1 MRQVRRELAR
11 THQEG
16 TQSDV
21 PHIQNAAINLRLA
34 QLGLPLP
41 EGFEDTESVRLVRP
55 ILARQRELSRR
66 LSDRLCAAD
75 GRIQA
80 FLDDYLAETGERPQ
94 LPRRTLDLDEPG
106 LARDLSLPFDGDSF
120 TSPLMSSYRLVNGVL
135 HNPANDRRT
144 TAGVFHIAEGGLPIP
159 DDKIAVPK
167 VAFARL
173 LARAFEPPEIDKV
186 LPYTANQPQPA
197 ACFVSLQLRPLVS
210 PEVPGSVR
218 EKRMETRFIVPGG
231 LVANLDFVEGIFGNG
246 GDPYLP
252 ENDASLAPETWT
264 GHTGCVILAPHLT
277 RLTKKELGLPH
288 VSQSTDRQKRDG
300 VCWEQEDEPYNG
312 GRAFKIC
319 ARDTRGVIVSVIA
332 DTYFGYCKKEVK
344 TQISYSANLFGN
356 AEEEHAGGA
365 LVFASYNLG
374 QEHTE
379 TSSADSYALAEVLE
393 RDPGRFAAQPQGHAL
408 DLQQPHIV
416 LVPANPHYSL
426 RAMTVAWSGAD
437 GQRQSIPLR
446 ADQVYL
452 SPNGYR
458 VGIAQQ
464 PDDRTAWSLIGT
476 VPNATSCHKP
486 ATVSGGGKS
495 EISKAITDAFI
506 FGSQFV
512 ADFDTDMDSVAAIL
526 DGDFSRRFLD
536 PARNDQDDRPILSEE
551 RSVGSVIKLL
561 TPSRSEYH
569 AEYNAWLDRIPP
581 EIKELVY
588 VVKRSYRP
596 DWGDDWR
603 SHFSV
608 AAIDGRQGNRL
619 RLDGNRVAINMLRV
633 GYNPDASWRLFSLRH
648 DFSPAVKVQT
658 QDDITASTVV
668 PGGQLGL
675 DAARSYKLVENC
687 EDLLFQ
693 RPDDAIH
700 RGYDKQAERDIAA
713 PGTFLSNFEPLT
725 RADAIAM
732 RDDAVAF
739 SAFSEPMAQMIS
751 RFADT
756 AEGDGPAYFVSSA
769 NPRLVEGKPSKNP
782 RYLQQRPDRANARA
796 TAVAELSARLVRRLP
811 SGAPLLL
818 PVEVVAAGRRN
829 NPPDGPVPP
838 LCSYSPLHYME
849 VPELF
854 MEFISSMTGKSPST
868 TGAGSEGALTK
879 GPFNAMPA
887 IIDLNASVLSYA
899 LSGYDGWVS
908 AAGYVGPHVRVDHD
922 FSLLVPELF
931 SRMTPHERDA
941 GNLIAE
947 GALEKLTDFEH
958 DGRRVA
964 ASRLGYRM
972 TDRMATKYFGR
983 IFLHPD
989 VVFTPEMLRPEL
1001 QDVGIFAESIT
1012 TIVTTH
1018 ERVARSYFHDGTI
1031 ALAVPPL
1038 RALLEIMAEGSTA
1051 EGWGLDSPEFRV
1063 MFTREA
1069 VLASHWYAQRLDAKQ
1084 SAASARANAGLAAIE
1099 KFVSTAGNEEPTGRL
1114 DMPARV
1120 EAARAGAQQLASPE
1134 YREQLAGTAGSMP
1147 L

>member
-1 MRQVRRELAR
+1 
-11 THQEG
+11 
-16 TQSDV
+16 
-21 PHIQNAAINLRLA
+21 
-34 QLGLPLP
+34 
-41 EGFEDTESVRLVRP
+41 
-55 ILARQRELSRR
+55 
-66 LSDRLCAAD
+66 
-75 GRIQA
+75 
-80 FLDDYLAETGERPQ
+80 
-94 LPRRTLDLDEPG
+94 
-106 LARDLSLPFDGDSF
+106 
-120 TSPLMSSYRLVNGVL
+120 
-135 HNPANDRRT
+135 
-144 TAGVFHIAEGGLPIP
+144 
-159 DDKIAVPK
+159 
-167 VAFARL
+167 
-173 LARAFEPPEIDKV
+173 
-186 LPYTANQPQPA
+186 
-197 ACFVSLQLRPLVS
+197 
-210 PEVPGSVR
+210 
-218 EKRMETRFIVPGG
+218 
-231 LVANLDFVEGIFGNG
+231 
-246 GDPYLP
+246 
-252 ENDASLAPETWT
+252 
-264 GHTGCVILAPHLT
+264 
-277 RLTKKELGLPH
+277 
-288 VSQSTDRQKRDG
+288 
-300 VCWEQEDEPYNG
+300 
-312 GRAFKIC
+312 
-319 ARDTRGVIVSVIA
+319 
-332 DTYFGYCKKEVK
+332 
-344 TQISYSANLFGN
+344 
-356 AEEEHAGGA
+356 
-365 LVFASYNLG
+365 
-374 QEHTE
+374 
-379 TSSADSYALAEVLE
+379 
-393 RDPGRFAAQPQGHAL
+393 
-408 DLQQPHIV
+408 
-416 LVPANPHYSL
+416 
-426 RAMTVAWSGAD
+426 
-437 GQRQSIPLR
+437 
-446 ADQVYL
+446 
-452 SPNGYR
+452 
-458 VGIAQQ
+458 
-464 PDDRTAWSLIGT
+464 

-512 ADFDTDMDSVAAIL
+512 ADFEADMDSVAAIL

-675 DAARSYKLVENC
+675 DGARSYKVVENC

-713 PGTFLSNFEPLT
+713 PGTFLSNFAPLT

-756 AEGDGPAYFVSSA
+756 AEGEGPAYFVSSA

-782 RYLQQRPDRANARA
+782 RYLQQRPDRTNARA
-796 TAVAELSARLVRRLP
+796 TAVAELSARLVRRLT
-811 SGAPLLL
+811 SVTPLLL

-899 LSGYDGWVS
+899 LTGYDGWVS

-958 DGRRVA
+958 DGKQVA

-1018 ERVARSYFHDGTI
+1018 ERVARSYFQDGTI

-1084 SAASARANAGLAAIE
+1084 AAASARANAGLAAIE
-1099 KFVSTAGNEEPTGRL
+1099 KFVSTAGNEEPTARL

-1134 YREQLAGTAGSMP
+1134 YREQLAGTAGSTP

>member
-1 MRQVRRELAR
+1 M
-11 THQEG
+11 
-16 TQSDV
+16 TQIQNAYV
-21 PHIQNAAINLRLA
+21 PQIQNAAINLRLA
-34 QLGLPLP
+34 QLGLPVP
-41 EGFEDTESVRLVRP
+41 KGFEDTEAAKLARP
-55 ILARQRELSRR
+55 IFARQRELSRR

-80 FLDDYLAETGERPQ
+80 FLDDYLTDAGERPQ
-94 LPRRTLDLDEPG
+94 LPRRTLVLDEPG
-106 LARDLSLPFDGDSF
+106 LARDLSLPLDGDSF
-120 TSPLMSSYRLVNGVL
+120 TSPLLSSYRLVNGVL

-159 DDKIAVPK
+159 YDKIAVPK

-173 LARAFEPPEIDKV
+173 LAAAFEPPEIDKV
-186 LPYTANQPQPA
+186 LPYTANQPESA
-197 ACFVSLQLRPLVS
+197 ACFVSLYLRPLVS
-210 PEVPGSVR
+210 PEVAGSVR

-231 LVANLDFVEGIFGNG
+231 MVANLDFVEGIFGNG

-277 RLTKKELGLPH
+277 RLTKKALGLPH
-288 VSQSTDRQKRDG
+288 VSQATDRQLRDG
-300 VCWEQEDEPYNG
+300 VCWEQEDDLYNG

-319 ARDTRGVIVSVIA
+319 ARDARGVIVTVIA
-332 DTYFGYCKKEVK
+332 DNYFGYCKKEVK

-374 QEHTE
+374 QEYTE
-379 TSSADSYALAEVLE
+379 TSAGDSYTLAEVLE
-393 RDPGRFAAQPQGHAL
+393 RDPGRFAPQPQGHAL
-408 DLQQPHIV
+408 DLQQPHVV

-426 RAMTVAWSGAD
+426 RTMTVSWSGAD

-458 VGIAQQ
+458 VAIAQE
-464 PDDRTAWSLIGT
+464 PHDRTAWSLIGT

-506 FGSQFV
+506 FGSEFV
-512 ADFDTDMDSVAAIL
+512 ADFDNDMDSVAAIL
-526 DGDFSRRFLD
+526 DRDFSRRFLD
-536 PARNDQDDRPILSEE
+536 PARHEPDDRPILSEQ
-551 RSVGSVIKLL
+551 RSIGSVIKLL
-561 TPSRSEYH
+561 TPSRSEYR
-569 AEYNAWLDRIPP
+569 ADYNAWLGRIPP
-581 EIKELVY
+581 YIKELVY
-588 VVKRSYRP
+588 VVKRSYQP
-596 DWGDDWR
+596 EWGDDWR

-608 AAIDGRQGNRL
+608 VAVDGRQGTRL
-619 RLDGNRVAINMLRV
+619 RLDDVRITINQLRV
-633 GYNPDASWRLFSLRH
+633 GYNADASWRLFSLRH

-668 PGGQLGL
+668 PGALLGM

-713 PGTFLSNFEPLT
+713 PETFLSNFAPLT
-725 RADAIAM
+725 AADAIAM

-739 SAFSEPMAQMIS
+739 SAFSEPMAEMIS
-751 RFADT
+751 RFAGT

-782 RYLQQRPDRANARA
+782 RYLQQRPDRVNARA

-818 PVEVVAAGRRN
+818 PVDVVAAGRRN
-829 NPPDGPVPP
+829 NPPDGPAPA
-838 LCSYSPLHYME
+838 LCSYNPLHYME

-887 IIDLNASVLSYA
+887 IIDLNASMLSYA
-899 LSGYDGWVS
+899 LTGYDGWVS

-931 SRMTPHERDA
+931 SRMTPDERDA
-941 GNLIAE
+941 RNLIAE

-958 DGRRVA
+958 DGQRVA

-972 TDRMATKYFGR
+972 TERLATKYFAR

-1001 QDVGIFAESIT
+1001 QDVGIFAESVA

-1018 ERVARSYFHDGTI
+1018 ERVARSYFQDGTI

-1069 VLASHWYAQRLDAKQ
+1069 VLASDWYAQRLDAKQ
-1084 SAASARANAGLAAIE
+1084 AAASGRANAGLAAIE
-1099 KFVSTAGNEEPTGRL
+1099 KFVATPGNAEPTARL

-1120 EAARAGAQQLASPE
+1120 EAARVEAHRLASPE
-1134 YREQLAGTAGSMP
+1134 FREQLVGTTGNTP

>member
-1 MRQVRRELAR
+1 MAR
-11 THQEG
+11 APQEG
-16 TQSDV
+16 TQSHV

-41 EGFEDTESVRLVRP
+41 EGFEDTESARLARP

-75 GRIQA
+75 GRVQA
-80 FLDDYLAETGERPQ
+80 FLDDYLAETGESPQ
-94 LPRRTLDLDEPG
+94 LPRRTLVLDERG
-106 LARDLSLPFDGDSF
+106 LARDLSLPFDGDCF

-159 DDKIAVPK
+159 DDKVAVPK
-167 VAFARL
+167 LAYARL

-186 LPYTANQPQPA
+186 LPYTANQPEPA

-231 LVANLDFVEGIFGNG
+231 LVANIDFVEGIFGNG

-264 GHTGCVILAPHLT
+264 GHTGCVILAPHLI
-277 RLTKKELGLPH
+277 RLTKMELGLPH
-288 VSQSTDRQKRDG
+288 VSEATDRQKRDG
-300 VCWEQEDEPYNG
+300 VCWEQEDELYNG

-319 ARDTRGVIVSVIA
+319 ARDTRGVIVTVIA
-332 DTYFGYCKKEVK
+332 DSYFGYCKKEIK

-379 TSSADSYALAEVLE
+379 TSSGDSYTLAEVLE
-393 RDPGRFAAQPQGHAL
+393 RDPGRFASQPQGHSL

-426 RAMTVAWSGAD
+426 RAMTVSWSTVD
-437 GQRQSIPLR
+437 GERQSIPLR

-458 VGIAQQ
+458 VEIAQR
-464 PDDRTAWSLIGT
+464 PDDRTTWSLIGT
-476 VPNATSCHKP
+476 VPSATSCHKP

-512 ADFDTDMDSVAAIL
+512 ADFDADMDSVSEIL
-526 DGDFSRRFLD
+526 DRDFSNRFLD
-536 PARNDQDDRPILSEE
+536 PARNAQDDRPILSEE

-561 TPSRSEYH
+561 TPSRSEY
-569 AEYNAWLDRIPP
+569 AADYNSWLAGIPHHI
-581 EIKELVY
+581 EELVY
-588 VVKRSYRP
+588 VVKSSYRP
-596 DWGDDWR
+596 EWGDDWR

-608 AAIDGRQGNRL
+608 PAIDGRQGNRL
-619 RLDGNRVAINMLRV
+619 RLDGNRVTINMLRV
-633 GYNPDASWRLFSLRH
+633 GYNTDASWRLFSLRH

-668 PGGQLGL
+668 PGSLLGM
-675 DAARSYKLVENC
+675 DPARSYKLVENC
-687 EDLLFQ
+687 ENLLFQ

-700 RGYDKQAERDIAA
+700 RGYDKQAERDIGT

-739 SAFSEPMAQMIS
+739 SAFSEPMAEMIG

-756 AEGDGPAYFVSSA
+756 AEGEGPAYFVSSA

-782 RYLQQRPDRANARA
+782 RYLQQRPDRTNARA
-796 TAVAELSARLVRRLP
+796 TGVAELSARLVRRLP
-811 SGAPLLL
+811 SAAPLLL
-818 PVEVVAAGRRN
+818 PVEVVTAGRRN
-829 NPPDGPVPP
+829 NPPEGPVPP
-838 LCSYSPLHYME
+838 LCSYGPLHYME

-879 GPFNAMPA
+879 GPFNALPA
-887 IIDLNASVLSYA
+887 IIDLNAAVLSYA
-899 LSGYDGWVS
+899 LTGYDGWVS
-908 AAGYVGPHVRVDHD
+908 AAGYVGPQVRVDHD

-931 SRMTPHERDA
+931 SRMTSDERDA
-941 GNLIAE
+941 RNLIAE
-947 GALEKLTDFEH
+947 GALEKMTDFEH
-958 DGRRVA
+958 DGRLVA

-972 TDRMATKYFGR
+972 TDRLAIKYFGR

-1001 QDVGIFAESIT
+1001 QDVGVFAESIA
-1012 TIVTTH
+1012 TIVATH
-1018 ERVARSYFHDGTI
+1018 ERVARSYFNDGTI

-1038 RALLEIMAEGSTA
+1038 RALLEIMAEGVTA
-1051 EGWGLDSPEFRV
+1051 HGWGLDSPEFRV

-1069 VLASHWYAQRLDAKQ
+1069 VLASDWYAQRLDAKQ
-1084 SAASARANAGLAAIE
+1084 AAASQRADAGLAAIE
-1099 KFVSTAGNEEPTGRL
+1099 KFVSTAGNEEPTARL
-1114 DMPARV
+1114 GMPTRVEAARV
-1120 EAARAGAQQLASPE
+1120 EAARVASTE
-1134 YREQLAGTAGSMP
+1134 FREQLVGTAGSTP

>member
-1 MRQVRRELAR
+1 M
-11 THQEG
+11 
-16 TQSDV
+16 TQ
-21 PHIQNAAINLRLA
+21 IQNAAINLRLA

-41 EGFEDTESVRLVRP
+41 KGFEDTGAARLARP

-75 GRIQA
+75 GRIQT
-80 FLDDYLAETGERPQ
+80 FLDDYLADAGKRPQ
-94 LPRRTLDLDEPG
+94 LPRRTLVLDEPG
-106 LARDLSLPFDGDSF
+106 LARDLSLPLDGDSF
-120 TSPLMSSYRLVNGVL
+120 TSPLLSSYRLVNGVL

-159 DDKIAVPK
+159 YDKIAVPK

-173 LARAFEPPEIDKV
+173 LAAAFEPPEIDKV

-197 ACFVSLQLRPLVS
+197 ACFASLYLRPLVS
-210 PEVPGSVR
+210 PEVAGSVR

-231 LVANLDFVEGIFGNG
+231 MVANLDFVEGIFGNG

-277 RLTKKELGLPH
+277 RLTKKALGLPH
-288 VSQSTDRQKRDG
+288 VSQATDRQMRDG
-300 VCWEQEDEPYNG
+300 VCWEQEDELYNG

-319 ARDTRGVIVSVIA
+319 ARDTRGVIVTVIA
-332 DTYFGYCKKEVK
+332 DNYFGYCKKEVK

-365 LVFASYNLG
+365 LVFPSYNLG
-374 QEHTE
+374 QEYTE
-379 TSSADSYALAEVLE
+379 TSSGGSYTLAEVLE
-393 RDPGRFAAQPQGHAL
+393 RDPGRFALQPQGHAL

-426 RAMTVAWSGAD
+426 RAMTVSWSGAD

-458 VGIAQQ
+458 VGIAQE
-464 PDDRTAWSLIGT
+464 PYDRTAWSLIGT

-506 FGSQFV
+506 FGSEFV
-512 ADFDTDMDSVAAIL
+512 ANFETDMDSVAAIL
-526 DGDFSRRFLD
+526 DRDFSRRFLD
-536 PARNDQDDRPILSEE
+536 PARHEPDDRPILSEQ
-551 RSVGSVIKLL
+551 RSIGSVIKLL
-561 TPSRSEYH
+561 TPSRSEYR
-569 AEYNAWLDRIPP
+569 ADYNAWLNRIPP
-581 EIKELVY
+581 YIKELVY
-588 VVKRSYRP
+588 IVKRSYRP
-596 DWGDDWR
+596 EWGIDWR

-608 AAIDGRQGNRL
+608 VAVDGRQGNRL
-619 RLDGNRVAINMLRV
+619 RLDDERITINQLRV
-633 GYNPDASWRLFSLRH
+633 GYNADASWRLFSLRH
-648 DFSPAVKVQT
+648 DFSPAAKVQT

-668 PGGQLGL
+668 PGGLLGMA
-675 DAARSYKLVENC
+675 AARSYKLVENC

-713 PGTFLSNFEPLT
+713 PETFLSNFAPLT
-725 RADAIAM
+725 AADAIAM

-739 SAFSEPMAQMIS
+739 SAFSEPMAEMIS

-782 RYLQQRPDRANARA
+782 RYLQQRPDRVNARA

-818 PVEVVAAGRRN
+818 PVDVVAAGRRN
-829 NPPDGPVPP
+829 NPPDGPAPA
-838 LCSYSPLHYME
+838 LCSYNPLHYME

-887 IIDLNASVLSYA
+887 IIDLNASMLSYA
-899 LSGYDGWVS
+899 LTGYDGWVS

-931 SRMTPHERDA
+931 SRMTPDERDA
-941 GNLIAE
+941 RNLIAE
-947 GALEKLTDFEH
+947 GALEKLTDFDH

-972 TDRMATKYFGR
+972 TDRLATKYFGR
-983 IFLHPD
+983 IFLHPH

-1001 QDVGIFAESIT
+1001 QDVGIFAESVA

-1018 ERVARSYFHDGTI
+1018 ERVARSYFQDGTI

-1038 RALLEIMAEGSTA
+1038 RALLEIMAEGSTEA
-1051 EGWGLDSPEFRV
+1051 GWGLDSPEFRA

-1069 VLASHWYAQRLDAKQ
+1069 ILASDWYAQRLDAKQ
-1084 SAASARANAGLAAIE
+1084 AAASARANAGLAAIE
-1099 KFVSTAGNEEPTGRL
+1099 KFVSTPGNEEPTARL

-1120 EAARAGAQQLASPE
+1120 EAARLEAQRLASPE
-1134 YREQLAGTAGSMP
+1134 FREQLVGTTGNTP

>member
-1 MRQVRRELAR
+1 MKEVWRELAWA
-11 THQEG
+11 HQEG
-16 TQSDV
+16 TQSRV
-21 PHIQNAAINLRLA
+21 PRIQNAAINLRLA

-41 EGFEDTESVRLVRP
+41 DGFEDTESARLTRP

-75 GRIQA
+75 GRVQA

-120 TSPLMSSYRLVNGVL
+120 TSPLLSSYRLVNGVL

-210 PEVPGSVR
+210 PEVPGFVR

-288 VSQSTDRQKRDG
+288 VSQATDRQKRDG
-300 VCWEQEDEPYNG
+300 VCWEQEDERYNG

-319 ARDTRGVIVSVIA
+319 ARDARGVIVTVIA
-332 DTYFGYCKKEVK
+332 DGYFGYCKKEVK

-365 LVFASYNLG
+365 LVFASFNLG

-379 TSSADSYALAEVLE
+379 ASCGDSYALAEVLQ
-393 RDPGRFAAQPQGHAL
+393 RDPGRFAAQPKGHAL

-416 LVPANPHYSL
+416 LVPANSHYSL
-426 RAMTVAWSGAD
+426 RTMTVSWSGAD
-437 GQRQSIPLR
+437 GQRQSVPLR
-446 ADQVYL
+446 ADEVYL

-458 VGIAQQ
+458 VGIAQA
-464 PDDRTAWSLIGT
+464 PHDRTEWSLIGT

-506 FGSQFV
+506 FGSQSV

-526 DGDFSRRFLD
+526 GRDFSRRFLA
-536 PARNDQDDRPILSEE
+536 PARNGQDDRPILSEE

-569 AEYNAWLDRIPP
+569 ADYNAWLDRIPLYT
-581 EIKELVY
+581 KELVY

-596 DWGDDWR
+596 EWGDDWR

-608 AAIDGRQGNRL
+608 VAIDGRQGNRL
-619 RLDGNRVAINMLRV
+619 RLDGNRVTVNMLRV
-633 GYNPDASWRLFSLRH
+633 GYNADASWRLFSLRH
-648 DFSPAVKVQT
+648 DFSPALKVQT

-668 PGGQLGL
+668 PGSQLGM
-675 DAARSYKLVENC
+675 DTARSYKLVENC

-700 RGYDKQAERDIAA
+700 RGYDSQAERDITA

-732 RDDAVAF
+732 REDAVAF
-739 SAFSEPMAQMIS
+739 SAFTEPMAQMIG
-751 RFADT
+751 RFADA
-756 AEGDGPAYFVSSA
+756 AEGEGPTYFVSSA

-782 RYLQQRPDRANARA
+782 RYLQQRPDRTNAKA
-796 TAVAELSARLVRRLP
+796 TAVAELSSRLVRRLP

-838 LCSYSPLHYME
+838 LCSYNPLHYME
-849 VPELF
+849 LPELF

-899 LSGYDGWVS
+899 LTGYDGWLS
-908 AAGYVGPHVRVDHD
+908 AAGYIGPKVRVDHD

-931 SRMTPHERDA
+931 TRMTPHERDA
-941 GNLIAE
+941 RNLIAE

-958 DGRRVA
+958 DGKRVA

-972 TDRMATKYFGR
+972 TDKLATKYFGR

-1001 QDVGIFAESIT
+1001 QDVGIFAESVA

-1018 ERVARSYFHDGTI
+1018 ERVAHSYFQDGTI
-1031 ALAVPPL
+1031 ALAIPPL
-1038 RALLEIMAEGSTA
+1038 RALLEIMAEGFTA
-1051 EGWGLDSPEFRV
+1051 GGLGLDSPEFRV

-1069 VLASHWYAQRLDAKQ
+1069 VLASDWYAQRLDAKQ
-1084 SAASARANAGLAAIE
+1084 AAASTRANAGLAAIE
-1099 KFVSTAGNEEPTGRL
+1099 KFVSTPGNEEPTARL

-1120 EAARAGAQQLASPE
+1120 EAARVQAQQLASPE
-1134 YREQLAGTAGSMP
+1134 YREQLVGSAGSTP

>member
-1 MRQVRRELAR
+1 MPQ
-11 THQEG
+11 
-16 TQSDV
+16 
-21 PHIQNAAINLRLA
+21 IQNVAINLRLA

-41 EGFEDTESVRLVRP
+41 KGFEDTQSAKLARP

-66 LSDRLCAAD
+66 LSDRLCAPD

-80 FLDDYLAETGERPQ
+80 FLDDYLADAGGRPQ
-94 LPRRTLDLDEPG
+94 LPRRTLVLDEPG
-106 LARDLSLPFDGDSF
+106 LARDLSLPLDGDSF
-120 TSPLMSSYRLVNGVL
+120 TSPLLSSYRLVNGVL

-144 TAGVFHIAEGGLPIP
+144 TAGVFHITEGGLPIP
-159 DDKIAVPK
+159 YDKIAVPK

-173 LARAFEPPEIDKV
+173 LAAAFEPPEIDKV
-186 LPYTANQPQPA
+186 LPYTANQPQSA
-197 ACFVSLQLRPLVS
+197 ACFVSLYLRPLVS
-210 PEVPGSVR
+210 PEVAGSVR

-231 LVANLDFVEGIFGNG
+231 MVANLDFVEGIFGNG

-277 RLTKKELGLPH
+277 RLTKKALGLPH
-288 VSQSTDRQKRDG
+288 VSQATDRQMRDG
-300 VCWEQEDEPYNG
+300 VCWEQEGELYNG

-319 ARDTRGVIVSVIA
+319 ARDARGVIVTVIA
-332 DTYFGYCKKEVK
+332 DNYFGYCKKEVK

-374 QEHTE
+374 QEYTE
-379 TSSADSYALAEVLE
+379 TSSGDSYTLAEVLE
-393 RDPGRFAAQPQGHAL
+393 RDPGRFASQPQGHAL

-426 RAMTVAWSGAD
+426 RAMTVSWSGAD

-458 VGIAQQ
+458 VAIAQE
-464 PDDRTAWSLIGT
+464 PHDRTAWSLIGT

-506 FGSQFV
+506 FGSEFV
-512 ADFDTDMDSVAAIL
+512 ADFDNDMDSVAAIL
-526 DGDFSRRFLD
+526 DRDFSRRFLD
-536 PARNDQDDRPILSEE
+536 PARHEHDDRPILSER
-551 RSVGSVIKLL
+551 RSIGSVIKLL
-561 TPSRSEYH
+561 TPSRSEYR
-569 AEYNAWLDRIPP
+569 ADYNAWLGRIPP
-581 EIKELVY
+581 YIKELVY
-588 VVKRSYRP
+588 VVKRAYQP
-596 DWGDDWR
+596 EWGDDWR

-608 AAIDGRQGNRL
+608 VAVDGRQGTRL
-619 RLDGNRVAINMLRV
+619 RLDDVRITINQLRV
-633 GYNPDASWRLFSLRH
+633 GYNADASWRLFSLRH

-668 PGGQLGL
+668 PGALLGM

-713 PGTFLSNFEPLT
+713 PGTFLSNFAPLT
-725 RADAIAM
+725 PADAIAM

-739 SAFSEPMAQMIS
+739 SAFSEPMAEMIS

-782 RYLQQRPDRANARA
+782 RYLQQRPDRVNARA

-811 SGAPLLL
+811 SGAPLQL
-818 PVEVVAAGRRN
+818 PVDVVAAGRRN
-829 NPPDGPVPP
+829 NPPDGPAPA
-838 LCSYSPLHYME
+838 LCSYNPLHYME

-887 IIDLNASVLSYA
+887 IIDLNASMLSYA
-899 LSGYDGWVS
+899 LTGYDGWVS

-931 SRMTPHERDA
+931 SRMTPDERDSR
-941 GNLIAE
+941 NLIAE

-972 TDRMATKYFGR
+972 TERLATKYFAR
-983 IFLHPD
+983 IFLHPN

-1001 QDVGIFAESIT
+1001 QDVGIFAESVA

-1018 ERVARSYFHDGTI
+1018 ERVARSYFQDGTI

-1069 VLASHWYAQRLDAKQ
+1069 VLASDWYAQRLDAKQ
-1084 SAASARANAGLAAIE
+1084 AAASGRANAGFAAIE
-1099 KFVSTAGNEEPTGRL
+1099 KFVSTPGNEEPTVRL

-1120 EAARAGAQQLASPE
+1120 EAARVEAKRLASPE
-1134 YREQLAGTAGSMP
+1134 FREQLVGTTGNTP

>member
-1 MRQVRRELAR
+1 V
-11 THQEG
+11 
-16 TQSDV
+16 TQT
-21 PHIQNAAINLRLA
+21 QNAGINLRLA

-41 EGFEDTESVRLVRP
+41 EGFEDTESARLARP

-66 LSDRLCAAD
+66 LADRLCAAD

-80 FLDDYLAETGERPQ
+80 FLDDYLAETGERPL
-94 LPRRTLDLDEPG
+94 LPRRTLVLDEPG

-120 TSPLMSSYRLVNGVL
+120 SSPLLSSYRLVNGVL
-135 HNPANDRRT
+135 HNPASDRRT
-144 TAGVFHIAEGGLPIP
+144 TAGVFHVAEGGLPIP

-167 VAFARL
+167 LAFARL
-173 LARAFEPPEIDKV
+173 LAHAFEPPEVNTV
-186 LPYTANQPQPA
+186 LPYTAGQPHA
-197 ACFVSLQLRPLVS
+197 ASCFVSLHVRPLVS

-277 RLTKKELGLPH
+277 GLTKNELGLPH
-288 VSQSTDRQKRDG
+288 VSQATDRQKRDG
-300 VCWEQEDEPYNG
+300 MCWEQDDERYNG

-319 ARDTRGVIVSVIA
+319 ARDARGVIVTVIA
-332 DTYFGYCKKEVK
+332 DAYFGYCKKEVK

-374 QEHTE
+374 QEYTE
-379 TSSADSYALAEVLE
+379 TSCGDSYSLAEVLA
-393 RDPGRFAAQPQGHAL
+393 RDPQRFVAQPQGHAL

-426 RAMTVAWSGAD
+426 GAMTVSWTGTD
-437 GQRQSIPLR
+437 GQSRSIPLR

-458 VGIAQQ
+458 VEIAQA
-464 PDDRTAWSLIGT
+464 PHDRTVWSLVAT
-476 VPNATSCHKP
+476 VPNPTSCHKP

-506 FGSQFV
+506 FGSAFV
-512 ADFDTDMDSVAAIL
+512 PDFDTSMDAVAAIL
-526 DGDFSRRFLD
+526 DRDFSKRFLD
-536 PARNDQDDRPILSEE
+536 PTWIPDPRPILSAE
-551 RSVGSVIKLL
+551 RSIGSVIKLL
-561 TPSRSEYH
+561 TPSRSDFRPD
-569 AEYNAWLDRIPP
+569 YNAWLDRVPAY
-581 EIKELVY
+581 IKELVY

-596 DWGDDWR
+596 EWGDDWR
-603 SHFSV
+603 GHFSV
-608 AAIDGRQGNRL
+608 AAIDGRQGNSL
-619 RLDGNRVAINMLRV
+619 RLDGDKITINMLRV
-633 GYNPDASWRLFSLRH
+633 GYNTDGSWRLFSLRH

-668 PGGQLGL
+668 PGSLLGL
-675 DAARSYKLVENC
+675 DAARSYKVVENC
-687 EDLLFQ
+687 ESLLFQ

-700 RGYDKQAERDIAA
+700 RGYDKQAERDIAT

-725 RADAIAM
+725 RADAVAM

-739 SAFSEPMAQMIS
+739 SAFSAPMAQLIS
-751 RFADT
+751 RLAAT
-756 AEGDGPAYFVSSA
+756 AEGSPEFFVSSA
-769 NPRLVEGKPSKNP
+769 NPRIVDGKPSKNP
-782 RYLQQRPDRANARA
+782 RYLQQRPDRTNAKA
-796 TAVAELSARLVRRLP
+796 TAVANLSVRLVRRLP

-818 PVEVVAAGRRN
+818 PVDVVAAGRRN

-838 LCSYSPLHYME
+838 LCSYSPLHYMQ

-887 IIDLNASVLSYA
+887 VIDLNAAMLSYV
-899 LSGYDGWVS
+899 LTGYDGWVS

-931 SRMTPHERDA
+931 SRMTAGERDA
-941 GNLIAE
+941 KNLVAE

-958 DGRRVA
+958 EGRPVA

-972 TDRMATKYFGR
+972 TERLATKYFGR

-989 VVFTPEMLRPEL
+989 VVFTEQMLRPEL
-1001 QDVGIFAESIT
+1001 QDVAVFAESMD

-1018 ERVARSYFHDGTI
+1018 QRVARSYFDDGTV

-1038 RALLEIMAEGSTA
+1038 RALLEIMADGSTA
-1051 EGWGLDSPEFRV
+1051 EGWQLDSPQFRA

-1069 VLASHWYAQRLDAKQ
+1069 VLAADWYAQRLDAKQ
-1084 SAASARANAGLAAIE
+1084 AAASGRADAGLAAIE
-1099 KFVSTAGNEEPTGRL
+1099 KFVSTAGNDEPTARL

-1120 EAARAGAQQLASPE
+1120 EAARVEANRLAGAE
-1134 YREQLAGTAGSMP
+1134 FREQLIGTAGSTP
-1147 L
+1147 LV

>member
-1 MRQVRRELAR
+1 MPP
-11 THQEG
+11 T
-16 TQSDV
+16 
-21 PHIQNAAINLRLA
+21 QNAAINLRLA

-41 EGFEDTESVRLVRP
+41 KGFEDTEAARLARP

-80 FLDDYLAETGERPQ
+80 FLDDYLADTGECPR
-94 LPRRTLDLDEPG
+94 LPRRTLVLDEPG
-106 LARDLSLPFDGDSF
+106 LARELSLPFDGDSF
-120 TSPLMSSYRLVNGVL
+120 TSPLLTSYRLVNGVL

-167 VAFARL
+167 AAFARL

-186 LPYTANQPQPA
+186 LPYSANQAQPA
-197 ACFVSLQLRPLVS
+197 ACFVSLQLRPLVA

-231 LVANLDFVEGIFGNG
+231 LVSNLDFVEGIFGNA

-277 RLTKKELGLPH
+277 RVTKKELGLPH
-288 VSQSTDRQKRDG
+288 ASEATDRQKRDG
-300 VCWEQEDEPYNG
+300 VCWEQEDERYNG

-319 ARDTRGVIVSVIA
+319 ARDARGVIVTVIA
-332 DTYFGYCKKEVK
+332 DNYFGYCKKEVK

-374 QEHTE
+374 QEFTQRFGGDTHT
-379 TSSADSYALAEVLE
+379 LAEVLE
-393 RDPGRFAAQPQGHAL
+393 RDPGRFAAQPEGHLL

-416 LVPANPHYSL
+416 LVPATAHYSV
-426 RAMTVAWSGAD
+426 RTMTVSWSAPD
-437 GQRQSIPLR
+437 GQQHSIPLR

-458 VGIAQQ
+458 VALAQE
-464 PDDRTAWSLIGT
+464 PHDPTAWNLIGT
-476 VPNATSCHKP
+476 VPDATSCHKP

-506 FGSQFV
+506 VGSAFV
-512 ADFDTDMDSVAAIL
+512 ADFEADMDSVAAIL
-526 DGDFSRRFLD
+526 DRDLSTRFLD
-536 PARNDQDDRPILSEE
+536 PARNHRDARPILSKE
-551 RSVGSVIKLL
+551 RSIGSVIKLL
-561 TPSRSEYH
+561 TPSPSQYS
-569 AEYNAWLDRIPP
+569 ADYNAWLDRIPP
-581 EIKELVY
+581 YVKELVY
-588 VVKRSYRP
+588 VVKRAYRP
-596 DWGDDWR
+596 EWGKDWR

-608 AAIDGRQGNRL
+608 VAIDGRKGNSL
-619 RLDGNRVAINMLRV
+619 RLDGTKITRHMLRV
-633 GYNPDASWRLFSLRH
+633 GYNPDGSWRLFSLRD
-648 DFSPAVKVQT
+648 DFAPAVKVQT

-668 PGGQLGL
+668 PGDHLGL
-675 DAARSYKLVENC
+675 DPARSYKLVQNC
-687 EDLLFQ
+687 ESLLFQ

-700 RGYDKQAERDIAA
+700 RGYDTQAERDIAT

-725 RADAIAM
+725 RADAVAM

-739 SAFSEPMAQMIS
+739 SAFSAPMAQLVS

-756 AEGDGPAYFVSSA
+756 PEGDGPAYLVCSA
-769 NPRLVEGKPSKNP
+769 NPRLVDGKPSKNP
-782 RYLQQRPDRANARA
+782 RYLQERPDRTNAEA
-796 TAVAELSARLVRRLP
+796 TAVAELSGRLVRRMP
-811 SGAPLLL
+811 SSAPLLL
-818 PVEVVAAGRRN
+818 PVDVVAAGRRN

-838 LCSYSPLHYME
+838 LCSYGPLHYME
-849 VPELF
+849 LPELF

-887 IIDLNASVLSYA
+887 IIDLNASLLSYA
-899 LSGYDGWVS
+899 LTGYDGWLS
-908 AAGYVGPHVRVDHD
+908 AAGYIGPHVQVDHD

-931 SRMTPHERDA
+931 CRMTAEERDA
-941 GNLIAE
+941 RNLLAE

-1001 QDVGIFAESIT
+1001 QDVGVFAESVA

-1018 ERVARSYFHDGTI
+1018 ERVARAYFKDGTVD
-1031 ALAVPPL
+1031 LAIPPL
-1038 RALLEIMAEGSTA
+1038 RALLEIMADGSTPQ
-1051 EGWGLDSPEFRV
+1051 GWDLETPEFRA
-1063 MFTREA
+1063 MFTRES
-1069 VLASHWYAQRLDAKQ
+1069 VLASDWYAERLDAKQ
-1084 SAASARANAGLAAIE
+1084 AAASARADAGLTAIE
-1099 KFVSTAGNEEPTGRL
+1099 KFVSTPGNEEPTARL

-1120 EAARAGAQQLASPE
+1120 EAARVEAQRLAGPE
-1134 YREQLAGTAGSMP
+1134 FREQLVGTAGSTP

>member
-1 MRQVRRELAR
+1 MPQ
-11 THQEG
+11 
-16 TQSDV
+16 
-21 PHIQNAAINLRLA
+21 IQNAAINLRLA

-41 EGFEDTESVRLVRP
+41 KGFEDTESAELARP

-80 FLDDYLAETGERPQ
+80 FLDDYLTDAGERPQ
-94 LPRRTLDLDEPG
+94 LPRRTVVLDEPG
-106 LARDLSLPFDGDSF
+106 LARDLSLPLDGDSF
-120 TSPLMSSYRLVNGVL
+120 TSPLLSSYRLVNGVL

-144 TAGVFHIAEGGLPIP
+144 TAGVFHITEGGLPIP
-159 DDKIAVPK
+159 YDKIAVPK

-173 LARAFEPPEIDKV
+173 LAGAFEPPEIDKV

-197 ACFVSLQLRPLVS
+197 ACFVSLYLRPLVS
-210 PEVPGSVR
+210 PEVAGSVR

-231 LVANLDFVEGIFGNG
+231 MVANLDFVEGIFGNG

-277 RLTKKELGLPH
+277 RLTKKALGLPH
-288 VSQSTDRQKRDG
+288 VSQATDRQKRDG
-300 VCWEQEDEPYNG
+300 VCWEQEDELYNG

-319 ARDTRGVIVSVIA
+319 ARDTRGVIVTVIA
-332 DTYFGYCKKEVK
+332 DNYFGYCKKEVK

-374 QEHTE
+374 QEYTE
-379 TSSADSYALAEVLE
+379 TSSGDSYTLAEVLE
-393 RDPGRFAAQPQGHAL
+393 RDPGRFASQPQGHAL

-426 RAMTVAWSGAD
+426 RAMTVSWSGAD

-464 PDDRTAWSLIGT
+464 PNDRTAWSLIGT

-506 FGSQFV
+506 FGSEFV
-512 ADFDTDMDSVAAIL
+512 ADFENDMDSVAAIL
-526 DGDFSRRFLD
+526 DRDFSRRFLD
-536 PARNDQDDRPILSEE
+536 PARHDQDDRPILSEQ
-551 RSVGSVIKLL
+551 RSIGSVIKLL
-561 TPSRSEYH
+561 TPSRPEYH
-569 AEYNAWLDRIPP
+569 ADYNAWLNRIPP
-581 EIKELVY
+581 YIKELVY
-588 VVKRSYRP
+588 VVKRSYHP
-596 DWGDDWR
+596 EWGNDWR

-608 AAIDGRQGNRL
+608 VAVDGRQGNRL
-619 RLDGNRVAINMLRV
+619 RLDDNRMTINMLRV
-633 GYNPDASWRLFSLRH
+633 GYNADASWRLFSLRH

-668 PGGQLGL
+668 PGALLGM

-713 PGTFLSNFEPLT
+713 PGTFLSNFAPLT
-725 RADAIAM
+725 PADAIAM

-739 SAFSEPMAQMIS
+739 SAFSEPMAEMIS

-782 RYLQQRPDRANARA
+782 RYLQQRPDRVNARA

-818 PVEVVAAGRRN
+818 PVDVVAAGRRN
-829 NPPDGPVPP
+829 NPPDGPAPA
-838 LCSYSPLHYME
+838 LCSYNPLHYME

-887 IIDLNASVLSYA
+887 IIDLNASMLSYA
-899 LSGYDGWVS
+899 LTGYDGWVS
-908 AAGYVGPHVRVDHD
+908 AAGYVGPHVQVDHD

-931 SRMTPHERDA
+931 SRMTPDERDA
-941 GNLIAE
+941 RNLIAE

-972 TDRMATKYFGR
+972 TDRLATKYFGR

-1001 QDVGIFAESIT
+1001 QDVGIFAESIA

-1018 ERVARSYFHDGTI
+1018 ERVARSYFQDGTI

-1051 EGWGLDSPEFRV
+1051 AGWGLDSPEFRV

-1069 VLASHWYAQRLDAKQ
+1069 VLASDWYAQRLDAKQ
-1084 SAASARANAGLAAIE
+1084 AAASDRANAGFAAIE
-1099 KFVSTAGNEEPTGRL
+1099 KFVSTPGNEEPTARL

-1120 EAARAGAQQLASPE
+1120 EAARVEAQRLASPE
-1134 YREQLAGTAGSMP
+1134 YREQLVGTAGNTP

>member
-1 MRQVRRELAR
+1 MPQ
-11 THQEG
+11 
-16 TQSDV
+16 
-21 PHIQNAAINLRLA
+21 IQNVAINLRLA

-41 EGFEDTESVRLVRP
+41 KGFEDTGAAKLARP

-80 FLDDYLAETGERPQ
+80 FLDDYLADAGKRPQ
-94 LPRRTLDLDEPG
+94 LPRRTLVLDEPG
-106 LARDLSLPFDGDSF
+106 LARDLSLPLDGDSF
-120 TSPLMSSYRLVNGVL
+120 TSPLLSSYRLVNGVL

-144 TAGVFHIAEGGLPIP
+144 TEGVFHITEGGLPIP
-159 DDKIAVPK
+159 YDKIAVPK

-173 LARAFEPPEIDKV
+173 LALAFEPPEIDKV
-186 LPYTANQPQPA
+186 LPYTANQPQSA
-197 ACFVSLQLRPLVS
+197 ACFVSLYLRPLVS
-210 PEVPGSVR
+210 PEVADSVR

-231 LVANLDFVEGIFGNG
+231 MVANLDFVEGIFGNG

-264 GHTGCVILAPHLT
+264 GHTGCIILAPHLT
-277 RLTKKELGLPH
+277 RLTKKALGLPH
-288 VSQSTDRQKRDG
+288 VSQATDRQKRDG
-300 VCWEQEDEPYNG
+300 VCWEQEDELYNG

-319 ARDTRGVIVSVIA
+319 ARDTRGVIVTVIA
-332 DTYFGYCKKEVK
+332 DNYFGYCKKEVK

-374 QEHTE
+374 QEYTE
-379 TSSADSYALAEVLE
+379 TSSGDSYTLAEVLE
-393 RDPGRFAAQPQGHAL
+393 RDPGRFASQPQGHAL
-408 DLQQPHIV
+408 DLQQPHVV

-426 RAMTVAWSGAD
+426 RAMTVSWSGAD

-446 ADQVYL
+446 ANQVYL

-464 PDDRTAWSLIGT
+464 PHDRTAWSLIGT

-506 FGSQFV
+506 FGSEFV
-512 ADFDTDMDSVAAIL
+512 ADFETDMDSVAAIL
-526 DGDFSRRFLD
+526 DRDFSRRFPD
-536 PARNDQDDRPILSEE
+536 PARHEKDDRPILSER
-551 RSVGSVIKLL
+551 RSIGSVIKLL
-561 TPSRSEYH
+561 TPSRSEYR
-569 AEYNAWLDRIPP
+569 ADYNAWLNRIPP
-581 EIKELVY
+581 YIKELVY
-588 VVKRSYRP
+588 IVKRSYQP
-596 DWGDDWR
+596 EWGDDWR

-608 AAIDGRQGNRL
+608 VAVDGRQGNRL
-619 RLDGNRVAINMLRV
+619 RLDDERITINQLRV
-633 GYNPDASWRLFSLRH
+633 GYDADASWRLFSLRH

-668 PGGQLGL
+668 PGGLLGM

-713 PGTFLSNFEPLT
+713 PETFLSNFAPLT
-725 RADAIAM
+725 AADAIAM

-739 SAFSEPMAQMIS
+739 SAFSEPMAEMIS

-769 NPRLVEGKPSKNP
+769 NPRRVEGKPSKNP
-782 RYLQQRPDRANARA
+782 RYLQQRPDRVNARA

-829 NPPDGPVPP
+829 NPPDGPAPA
-838 LCSYSPLHYME
+838 LCCYGPLHYME

-887 IIDLNASVLSYA
+887 IIDLNASMLSYA
-899 LSGYDGWVS
+899 LTGYDGWVS

-931 SRMTPHERDA
+931 SRMTPDERDA
-941 GNLIAE
+941 RNLIAE

-972 TDRMATKYFGR
+972 TDRLATKYFGR

-1001 QDVGIFAESIT
+1001 QDVGIFAESIA

-1018 ERVARSYFHDGTI
+1018 ERVARSYFQDGTI

-1051 EGWGLDSPEFRV
+1051 EGRGLDSPEFRV
-1063 MFTREA
+1063 MFTRET
-1069 VLASHWYAQRLDAKQ
+1069 VLASDWYAQRLDAKQ
-1084 SAASARANAGLAAIE
+1084 AEASARANAGFAAIE
-1099 KFVSTAGNEEPTGRL
+1099 KFVSTPGNEEPTARL

-1120 EAARAGAQQLASPE
+1120 EAARVEAQRLASPKF
-1134 YREQLAGTAGSMP
+1134 REQLVGTTGNTP

>member
-1 MRQVRRELAR
+1 MA
-11 THQEG
+11 T
-16 TQSDV
+16 S
-21 PHIQNAAINLRLA
+21 QNPAINLRLA

-41 EGFEDTESVRLVRP
+41 EGFEDTEAARLTRP

-66 LSDRLCAAD
+66 LSERLCAAD

-80 FLDDYLAETGERPQ
+80 FLDDYLADTGERPQ
-94 LPRRTLDLDEPG
+94 LPHRTLVLDEPG
-106 LARDLSLPFDGDSF
+106 LARELSLPFDGDSF
-120 TSPLMSSYRLVNGVL
+120 TSPLLSSYRLVNGVL

-144 TAGVFHIAEGGLPIP
+144 TAGVFHVAEGGLPIP

-167 VAFARL
+167 AVFGRL
-173 LARAFEPPEIDKV
+173 LTHAFEPPEVDMV
-186 LPYTANQPQPA
+186 LPYTANQPNPA
-197 ACFVSLQLRPLVS
+197 ACFVSLHLRPLVS

-231 LVANLDFVEGIFGNG
+231 TVANLDFVEGIFGNG

-277 RLTKKELGLPH
+277 RLTKKDLGLPH
-288 VSQSTDRQKRDG
+288 VSEATDRQQRDG
-300 VCWEQEDEPYNG
+300 MCWEAEDEPYNG
-312 GRAFKIC
+312 GRAFKVC
-319 ARDTRGVIVSVIA
+319 ARDARGVIVTVIA

-356 AEEEHAGGA
+356 AEEEHSGGA

-374 QEHTE
+374 QEYDE
-379 TSSADSYALAEVLE
+379 TSCGEDYSLAEVLD
-393 RDPGRFAAQPQGHAL
+393 RDPERFAAQPEGHAL
-408 DLQQPHIV
+408 DREQPHIV
-416 LVPANPHYSL
+416 LVPANPSYSL
-426 RAMTVAWSGAD
+426 RTMTVSWAD
-437 GQRQSIPLR
+437 GDGGVPRTIPLR
-446 ADQVYL
+446 ADKTYL

-458 VGIAQQ
+458 VRIAQQ
-464 PDDRTAWSLIGT
+464 PHDPTSWSLIGT
-476 VPNATSCHKP
+476 VPTATSCHKP

-506 FGSQFV
+506 SGSAFV
-512 ADFDTDMDSVAAIL
+512 ADFDTDMDAVTAIL
-526 DGDFSRRFLD
+526 DHDFSRRFLD
-536 PARNDQDDRPILSEE
+536 PARHGSDLRPVLSEE
-551 RSVGSVIKLL
+551 RSIGSVIKLL
-561 TPSRSEYH
+561 TPSRSEYN
-569 AEYNAWLDRIPP
+569 ADYNAWLRRIPP
-581 EIKELVY
+581 YVKELVY
-588 VVKRSYRP
+588 VVKRSHRP
-596 DWGDDWR
+596 EWGDDWR

-608 AAIDGRQGNRL
+608 AEIDGRQGNSL
-619 RLDGNRVAINMLRV
+619 RLDGTKVALSMLRV
-633 GYNPDASWRLFSLRH
+633 GYGVDGSWRLFSLRH

-668 PGGQLGL
+668 PGSQLGL
-675 DAARSYKLVENC
+675 DPERSYKLVANC
-687 EDLLFQ
+687 ENLLFQ

-700 RGYDKQAERDIAA
+700 RGYDTQAERDIAT

-725 RADAIAM
+725 RADAVAM
-732 RDDAVAF
+732 RDDAVTF
-739 SAFSEPMAQMIS
+739 TAFSEPMEQLIS

-756 AEGDGPAYFVSSA
+756 EEGDGPAYVVSSA
-769 NPRLVEGKPSKNP
+769 NPRIVDGKPSKNP
-782 RYLQQRPDRANARA
+782 RYLQQRPDHTDAAA
-796 TAVAELSARLVRRLP
+796 TAVAELSERLVRRLP
-811 SGAPLLL
+811 AAAAL
-818 PVEVVAAGRRN
+818 PRPVDVVAAGRRN
-829 NPPDGPVPP
+829 NPPEGSVPP

-849 VPELF
+849 PPELF

-887 IIDLNASVLSYA
+887 IIDLNASLLSYV
-899 LSGYDGWVS
+899 LTGHDGWLS
-908 AAGYVGPHVRVDHD
+908 AAGYVGPHVQVDHD

-931 SRMTPHERDA
+931 SRMSPDERDA
-941 GNLIAE
+941 RNLIAE
-947 GALEKLTDFEH
+947 GALEKLEDFEH

-972 TDRMATKYFGR
+972 TEKMATKYFGR

-1001 QDVGIFAESIT
+1001 QDVGVFAESIA
-1012 TIVTTH
+1012 TITATH
-1018 ERVARSYFHDGTI
+1018 ERVARAYFKDGTVD
-1031 ALAVPPL
+1031 LAVPPL
-1038 RALLEIMAEGSTA
+1038 RALLEIMADGSTA
-1051 EGWGLDSPEFRV
+1051 QGWDLGSPEFRA

-1069 VLASHWYAQRLDAKQ
+1069 VLASDWYAQRLDAKQ
-1084 SAASARANAGLAAIE
+1084 AAARARADAGLAAIE
-1099 KFVSTAGNEEPTGRL
+1099 KFVSTPGNEEPTARL

-1120 EAARAGAQQLASPE
+1120 EAARVEVERLAGPE
-1134 YREQLAGTAGSMP
+1134 FREQLVGTAGSTP

>member
-1 MRQVRRELAR
+1 
-11 THQEG
+11 
-16 TQSDV
+16 V
-21 PHIQNAAINLRLA
+21 PNIQNAAINLRLA

-41 EGFEDTESVRLVRP
+41 EGFEDTESARLARP

-75 GRIQA
+75 RRIQA
-80 FLDDYLAETGERPQ
+80 FLDDYLAETGERPE
-94 LPRRTLDLDEPG
+94 LPRRTLELDEPG
-106 LARDLSLPFDGDSF
+106 LARDLCLPFDGDSF

-159 DDKIAVPK
+159 DDKIAVPM

-173 LARAFEPPEIDKV
+173 LARAFEPPEIHKV
-186 LPYTANQPQPA
+186 LPYTANQSQPA

-210 PEVPGSVR
+210 PEVPGCVR

-246 GDPYLP
+246 GDPHLP

-288 VSQSTDRQKRDG
+288 VGQATDRQKRDG
-300 VCWEQEDEPYNG
+300 VCWEQEDELYNG
-312 GRAFKIC
+312 GRAFKVC
-319 ARDTRGVIVSVIA
+319 ARDASGVIVTVIA

-356 AEEEHAGGA
+356 AEEEHSGGA

-379 TSSADSYALAEVLE
+379 GSCGDSYSLAEVLG

-426 RAMTVAWSGAD
+426 RAMTVSWYDAA
-437 GQRQSIPLR
+437 GQPRSIPLR

-458 VGIAQQ
+458 VELAQE
-464 PDDRTAWSLIGT
+464 PHDRTAWSLIGT
-476 VPNATSCHKP
+476 VPNSTSCHKP

-512 ADFDTDMDSVAAIL
+512 PDFDADMDSVAAIL
-526 DGDFSRRFLD
+526 ARDFSSRFLD

-569 AEYNAWLDRIPP
+569 GDYNAWLERILPST
-581 EIKELVY
+581 KELVY
-588 VVKRSYRP
+588 VVKASYRP
-596 DWGDDWR
+596 EWGDDWR

-608 AAIDGRQGNRL
+608 VAVDGRQGNRL
-619 RLDGNRVAINMLRV
+619 RLDGNKVTINMLRV
-633 GYNPDASWRLFSLRH
+633 GYNPDASSRLFSLRH

-668 PGGQLGL
+668 AGGRLGM

-700 RGYDKQAERDIAA
+700 RGYDKQAERDIAT

-756 AEGDGPAYFVSSA
+756 AEGEGPAYFVSSA

-782 RYLQQRPDRANARA
+782 RYLQERPDRTNARA
-796 TAVAELSARLVRRLP
+796 TAVAELSSRLLRRLP

-818 PVEVVAAGRRN
+818 PVDVVAAGRRN

-879 GPFNAMPA
+879 GPFNALPA
-887 IIDLNASVLSYA
+887 IVDLNASVLSYA
-899 LSGYDGWVS
+899 LTGSDGWVS
-908 AAGYVGPHVRVDHD
+908 AAGYIGPNVRVDHD

-931 SRMTPHERDA
+931 SRMTPGERDA
-941 GNLIAE
+941 RNLIAE

-958 DGRRVA
+958 DGRVVA

-972 TDRMATKYFGR
+972 TDRLATKYFGR
-983 IFLHPD
+983 IFLHPEA
-989 VVFTPEMLRPEL
+989 VFTPEMLRPEL
-1001 QDVGIFAESIT
+1001 QDVGIFAESVA

-1018 ERVARSYFHDGTI
+1018 ERVARSYFEDGTI

-1038 RALLEIMAEGSTA
+1038 RALLEIMADGHTTQ
-1051 EGWGLDSPEFRV
+1051 GWGLGSPEFRA

-1069 VLASHWYAQRLDAKQ
+1069 VLASPWYAQRLDAKQ
-1084 SAASARANAGLAAIE
+1084 AAANARADAGLAAIE
-1099 KFVSTAGNEEPTGRL
+1099 KFVSTPGNEEPTARL

-1120 EAARAGAQQLASPE
+1120 EAARMETKQLASPQF
-1134 YREQLAGTAGSMP
+1134 REQLVGTVGSTP

>member
-1 MRQVRRELAR
+1 M
-11 THQEG
+11 
-16 TQSDV
+16 TQ
-21 PHIQNAAINLRLA
+21 IQNAAINLRLA
-34 QLGLPLP
+34 QLGLPVP
-41 EGFEDTESVRLVRP
+41 KGFEDTGAAKLARP
-55 ILARQRELSRR
+55 IFARQRELSRR

-80 FLDDYLAETGERPQ
+80 FLDDYLTDAGERPQ
-94 LPRRTLDLDEPG
+94 LPRRTLVLDEPG
-106 LARDLSLPFDGDSF
+106 LARDLSLPLDGDSF
-120 TSPLMSSYRLVNGVL
+120 TSPLLSSYRLINGVL

-159 DDKIAVPK
+159 YDKIAVPK

-173 LARAFEPPEIDKV
+173 LAAAFEPPEIDKV
-186 LPYTANQPQPA
+186 LPYTANQPESA
-197 ACFVSLQLRPLVS
+197 ACFVSLYLRPLVS
-210 PEVPGSVR
+210 PEVAGSVR

-231 LVANLDFVEGIFGNG
+231 MVANLDFVEGIFGNG

-277 RLTKKELGLPH
+277 RLTKKALGLPH
-288 VSQSTDRQKRDG
+288 VSQATERQLRDG
-300 VCWEQEDEPYNG
+300 VCWEQEDDLYNG

-319 ARDTRGVIVSVIA
+319 ARDARGVIVTVIA
-332 DTYFGYCKKEVK
+332 DNYFGYCKKEVK

-374 QEHTE
+374 QEYTE
-379 TSSADSYALAEVLE
+379 TSAGDSYTLAEVLE
-393 RDPGRFAAQPQGHAL
+393 RDPGRFASQPQGHAL
-408 DLQQPHIV
+408 DLQQPHVV

-426 RAMTVAWSGAD
+426 RAMTVSWSGAD

-464 PDDRTAWSLIGT
+464 PHDRTAWSLIGT

-506 FGSQFV
+506 FGSEFV
-512 ADFDTDMDSVAAIL
+512 ADFDNDMDSVAAIL
-526 DGDFSRRFLD
+526 DRDFSRRFLD
-536 PARNDQDDRPILSEE
+536 PARHEQDDRSILSEQ
-551 RSVGSVIKLL
+551 RSIGSVIKLL
-561 TPSRSEYH
+561 TPSRSEYR
-569 AEYNAWLDRIPP
+569 ADYNAWLGRIPP
-581 EIKELVY
+581 YIKELVY
-588 VVKRSYRP
+588 VVKRSYQP
-596 DWGDDWR
+596 EWGDDWR

-608 AAIDGRQGNRL
+608 VAVDGRQGTRL
-619 RLDGNRVAINMLRV
+619 RLDDVRITINQLRV
-633 GYNPDASWRLFSLRH
+633 GYNADASWRLFSLRH

-668 PGGQLGL
+668 PGALLGM

-713 PGTFLSNFEPLT
+713 PETFLSNFAPLT
-725 RADAIAM
+725 PADAIAM

-739 SAFSEPMAQMIS
+739 SAFSEPMAEMIS

-782 RYLQQRPDRANARA
+782 RYLQQRPDRVNARA

-818 PVEVVAAGRRN
+818 PVDVVAAGRRN
-829 NPPDGPVPP
+829 NPPDGPAPA

-887 IIDLNASVLSYA
+887 IIDLNASMLSYA
-899 LSGYDGWVS
+899 LTGYDGWVS

-931 SRMTPHERDA
+931 SRMTPDERDA
-941 GNLIAE
+941 RNLIAE

-958 DGRRVA
+958 DGQRVA

-972 TDRMATKYFGR
+972 TERLATKYFAR

-1001 QDVGIFAESIT
+1001 QDVGIFAESVA

-1018 ERVARSYFHDGTI
+1018 ERVARSYFQDGTI

-1051 EGWGLDSPEFRV
+1051 AGWGLDSPEFRV

-1069 VLASHWYAQRLDAKQ
+1069 VLASDWYAQRLDAKQ
-1084 SAASARANAGLAAIE
+1084 AAASDRANAGFAAIE
-1099 KFVSTAGNEEPTGRL
+1099 KFVSTPGNEEPTARL

-1120 EAARAGAQQLASPE
+1120 EAARVEAHRLASPE
-1134 YREQLAGTAGSMP
+1134 FRKQLVGTTGNTP

>member
-1 MRQVRRELAR
+1 
-11 THQEG
+11 
-16 TQSDV
+16 V

-41 EGFEDTESVRLVRP
+41 QGFEDTESARLARP

-75 GRIQA
+75 GRIQE
-80 FLDDYLAETGERPQ
+80 FLDGYLAETGELPQ
-94 LPRRTLDLDEPG
+94 LPPRTLVLDEPG

-120 TSPLMSSYRLVNGVL
+120 TSPLMSSFRLVNGVL

-210 PEVPGSVR
+210 PEVPGYVR

-277 RLTKKELGLPH
+277 RLTKKELGLPE
-288 VSQSTDRQKRDG
+288 VGQATDRQKRDG
-300 VCWEQEDEPYNG
+300 MCWEHEEELYNG

-319 ARDTRGVIVSVIA
+319 ARDTRGVIVTVIA
-332 DTYFGYCKKEVK
+332 DTYFGYCKKEIK

-356 AEEEHAGGA
+356 AEEEHSGGA

-379 TSSADSYALAEVLE
+379 TSCRDSSDSYSMAEVLE
-393 RDPGRFAAQPQGHAL
+393 RDPGRFSAQPQGHAL

-426 RAMTVAWSGAD
+426 NAMTVSWSGAD
-437 GQRQSIPLR
+437 GQVQLIPLR

-458 VGIAQQ
+458 VEIAKHAH
-464 PDDRTAWSLIGT
+464 DRTAWSLIGT
-476 VPNATSCHKP
+476 VPTSMSCHKP

-506 FGSQFV
+506 FGSQYV
-512 ADFDTDMDSVAAIL
+512 PDFDADMESVAAIL
-526 DGDFSRRFLD
+526 GRDFSGRFLD
-536 PARNDQDDRPILSEE
+536 PARNDLDDRPILSNE
-551 RSVGSVIKLL
+551 RSIGSVIKLL
-561 TPSRSEYH
+561 TPSPSEYN
-569 AEYNAWLDRIPP
+569 ADYNAWLDSIPP
-581 EIKELVY
+581 SNKELVY

-596 DWGDDWR
+596 EWGADWR

-608 AAIDGRQGNRL
+608 VAVDGRQGSRL
-619 RLDGNRVAINMLRV
+619 RLDGKRATINMLRV
-633 GYNPDASWRLFSLRH
+633 GYNRDGSSRLFSLRH

-675 DAARSYKLVENC
+675 DPARSYKLVENC

-700 RGYDKQAERDIAA
+700 RGYDTQAERDIAS

-751 RFADT
+751 RCADT

-782 RYLQQRPDRANARA
+782 RYLQQRPDRTNARA

-838 LCSYSPLHYME
+838 LCSYGPLHYME

-887 IIDLNASVLSYA
+887 IIDLNASALSYV
-899 LSGYDGWVS
+899 LTGCDGWVS
-908 AAGYVGPHVRVDHD
+908 AAGYVGPQVRVDHD

-931 SRMTPHERDA
+931 SRMTSDERDA
-941 GNLIAE
+941 RHLIDE

-972 TDRMATKYFGR
+972 TDKMATRYFGR

-1001 QDVGIFAESIT
+1001 QDVGVFAESMD

-1018 ERVARSYFHDGTI
+1018 ERVARSYFQDGTI
-1031 ALAVPPL
+1031 DLAIPPL
-1038 RALLEIMAEGSTA
+1038 RALLEIMADGSTA

-1069 VLASHWYAQRLDAKQ
+1069 VLASDWYAKRLDAKQ
-1084 SAASARANAGLAAIE
+1084 AAASARANAGLAAIK
-1099 KFVSTAGNEEPTGRL
+1099 KFVSTPGNEEPTARL
-1114 DMPARV
+1114 DMPVRV
-1120 EAARAGAQQLASPE
+1120 EAARIGAQQLASPE
-1134 YREQLAGTAGSMP
+1134 FREQLVGTVGSTP